1 MPYPLSKPVDNAE
14 NKTQGAGITTMYYV
28 STAVDGNLTKALK
41 RIRRRLA
48 TKRWEI
54 DGNGRIRCELL
65 PPVENHPRRM
75 CSPLGMLAVDAP
87 GTRLYRTL
95 LEPSNAKWKTIVE
108 SFVDFEIRDHIHA
121 LANQADRSH
130 RREYMEQD
138 LVRLA
143 IGLAVTTAPSDRA
156 SESILAMEPA
166 TIRILSDA
174 AHHPNSHAGI
184 LLTRALRTESNTL
197 AQDFREH
204 FRQTVEEAAAAS
216 HSANAINRHR
226 LRRLTADAK
235 NGNTGIDRNA
245 SAGERPAR
253 ARGVVRRAM
262 RHLRRAAGLLWAT
275 ARDSMRPMGAN
286 EVPAGHTGS
295 RRGSS

>member
-1 MPYPLSKPVDNAE
+1 
-14 NKTQGAGITTMYYV
+14 MYYV
-28 STAVDGNLTKALK
+28 SIAADGNLTRALR

-54 DGNGRIRCELL
+54 DNNGRIRCELL
-65 PPVENHPRRM
+65 PPVKGHPRRM
-75 CSPLGMLAVDAP
+75 CSPLGMLAIETP
-87 GTRLYRTL
+87 QTRLNQTL
-95 LEPSNAKWKTIVE
+95 LEHPNANWKAMVK
-108 SFVDFEIRDHIHA
+108 SFVDFEIRDHVHA
-121 LANQADRSH
+121 LVNQPDRLQ
-130 RREYMEQD
+130 RREYTEED
-138 LVRLA
+138 LVRLGV
-143 IGLAVTTAPSDRA
+143 GLAVTTTPSDRA

-174 AHHPNSHAGI
+174 AHHPNSHVGI

-197 AQDFREH
+197 ARDFREH

-226 LRRLTADAK
+226 LRRLRADAK

-245 SAGERPAR
+245 SAGERPAPV
-253 ARGVVRRAM
+253 RGVVRRGV

>member
-1 MPYPLSKPVDNAE
+1 M
-14 NKTQGAGITTMYYV
+14 MYYV
-28 STAVDGNLTKALK
+28 SMAVDGNLTKALR

-65 PPVENHPRRM
+65 PRVEHHPRRM
-75 CSPLGMLAVDAP
+75 CSPLGMLAVETP
-87 GTRLYRTL
+87 RTRLARTL
-95 LEPSNAKWKTIVE
+95 HEAANAKWKTMVE
-108 SFVDFEIRDHIHA
+108 SFVDLEIRDHIHA
-121 LANQADRSH
+121 LVNQADRSQS
-130 RREYMEQD
+130 REYVEED
-138 LVRLA
+138 LVRLG
-143 IGLAVTTAPSDRA
+143 IGLAVTTTPSDRA
-156 SESILAMEPA
+156 AESILAMEPA

-174 AHHPNSHAGI
+174 AHHPNSHVGI
-184 LLTRALRTESNTL
+184 LLTRALRAESNTL

-226 LRRLTADAK
+226 LRRLSADAK
-235 NGNTGIDRNA
+235 SGSTGIDRTA
-245 SAGERPAR
+245 SAGERTAPVR
-253 ARGVVRRAM
+253 DGVRRGM

-275 ARDSMRPMGAN
+275 ASDSMRPMGAN